1 MEGFVLQASR
11 VRLFLVFWLFVLSAV
26 GFLDRTNISIAG
38 VEIAKE
44 FAIDKI
50 HLGWIFS
57 AFLLG
62 YAGFQIPAGW
72 LAVRYGPRM
81 VLTWGLVWWA
91 LFTILTAAVAPAM
104 AHSLSVLI
112 AIRFILGVG
121 ESVMYPAGNQMLA
134 YWIPVSERGRANG
147 WIFAGVGAGTGLTP
161 PLLTAIIINYG
172 WRASF
177 WFCAVLG
184 LVAGAVWYFC
194 ARDKPEEHPGV
205 SPGELALINAGLP
218 ARQTGPAPDVPWK
231 KIFTSANT
239 WFLTLAYFTFGYV
252 AWIYLS
258 WFYIYLVD
266 VRGVDLKQSAI
277 LSTLPFIAMTVC
289 CLGGGVINDRVSK
302 AKSPYWG
309 RCVTA
314 AVGLFGAALFLV
326 LGSSAENAVAAATI
340 LACGAGALYLSQSS
354 FWAVS
359 ADVGGPH
366 AGVVSGVMNTG
377 CQLAGALTA
386 SLTPWIA
393 QSFGWTAAFFV
404 AAALACV
411 GALSWLLVDPG
422 RPMERT
428 PA

>member
-1 MEGFVLQASR
+1 LLEGFVVQTSR

-26 GFLDRTNISIAG
+26 GYLDRTNISIAG
-38 VEIAKE
+38 VEIARE
-44 FAIDKI
+44 FGMDKI

-72 LAVRYGPRM
+72 LAVRFGPRK
-81 VLTWGLVWWA
+81 VLTWGVVWWA
-91 LFTILTAAVAPAM
+91 LFTILTASVAPAM
-104 AHSLSVLI
+104 SNSLAVLI
-112 AIRFILGVG
+112 AIRFTLGVG
-121 ESVMYPAGNQMLA
+121 ESVMYPAGNQLLA
-134 YWIPVSERGRANG
+134 YWIPKSERGRANG

-161 PLLTAIIINYG
+161 PLLTAIILNYG

-177 WFCAVLG
+177 WFCALLG
-184 LVAGAVWYFC
+184 LAAGAVWYIA
-194 ARDKPEEHPGV
+194 ARDRPEERSGV

-218 ARQTGPAPDVPWK
+218 ARRTGPVVIVPWK
-231 KIFTSANT
+231 KILCSANT
-239 WFLTLAYFTFGYV
+239 WLLTLAYFAFGYV

-266 VRGVDLKQSAI
+266 VRGVDLKQSAV
-277 LSTLPFIAMTVC
+277 LSTLPFVAMTVC
-289 CLGGGVINDRVSK
+289 CLGGGVINDRLSK
-302 AKSPYWG
+302 SKSPYWG

-314 AVGLFGAALFLV
+314 AIALFAAALFLI
-326 LGSSAENAVAAATI
+326 LGSTAQNTIAAAII
-340 LACGAGALYLSQSS
+340 LAGGAGALYFSQSS

-359 ADVGGPH
+359 ADLGGPH

-393 QSFGWTAAFFV
+393 QNFGWTTAFFV
-404 AAALACV
+404 AAALACM
-411 GALSWLLVDPG
+411 GAFAWLLVDPN
-422 RPMERT
+422 RPL
-428 PA
+428 A